1 MRRRLVKTA
10 FVVVPSLKLFCF
22 SLTVAA
28 GVEASQ
34 PQMTFETRPP
44 AVVNALS
51 KVR

>member
-1 MRRRLVKTA
+1 MRRRLVKAA

-44 AVVNALS
+44 TVNALS